1 MLRIAEAP
9 PQLVAHCTP
18 APVSETC
25 KLSEIELADAFNLYQ
40 WLAEKD
46 AFEDYESWLGAGM
59 AAKIQFGDAGLSLW
73 ALTHRPDVTPDVIA
87 TKWKSF
93 DSDPRPGCVTIA
105 SLLKRAHA
113 LGWQGQ
119 LRRSAASMFND
130 VVAQLAT
137 SPPIVPTPSPLA
149 VFSATALEGQ
159 PVPPRR
165 WLVRELIPEGTV
177 TLLSGDGG
185 TGKSL
190 LALQLAVSTA
200 TGRPWIG
207 RPIHPG
213 GCLFLSAEDSR
224 DELHRRLVDI
234 ARSNGQRLAD
244 MRALHLVS
252 LAGEDAILAAPEGR
266 TNVILRTALYD
277 ALDAQIEAL
286 RPALVVLDTLAD
298 LFAGEENNRAQARQ
312 FIGLLRGLAQRHAT
326 TILLLSHPSITGMN
340 SGTGT
345 SGSTAWNNS
354 VRSRLYFDRLR
365 GEGGM
370 ETDPD
375 ARVLRSMKSNYGRVG
390 EEFVLHWRSG
400 VFVPEAA
407 TAGGFRAAQDAK
419 ERADTIF
426 LEMLAIYDVE
436 QRGGVSPNPG
446 KNYAPAVFADDARA
460 QGCKRR
466 ALKDAMD
473 RLLASGKIETTV
485 EGPPSRLRY
494 GLKLATNAPTN
505 ANPTPSN
512 DGTNATFIPTNARVW
527 TANDPTNTLLS
538 QPPIPPASLA
548 RP

>member
-18 APVSETC
+18 APPSDVTKTGE
-25 KLSEIELADAFNLYQ
+25 KDIADAIELYR

-46 AFEDYESWLGAGM
+46 AFDDYESWLGAGM
-59 AAKIQFGDAGLSLW
+59 AAKVEFGDAGLSLW
-73 ALTHRPDVTPDVIA
+73 AATHRPDVTPDVIA
-87 TKWKSF
+87 TKWNSF
-93 DSDPRPGCVTIA
+93 ASEPRPGCVTIA

-119 LRRSAASMFND
+119 LRRSTASMFGN
-130 VVAQLAT
+130 VVAQLAAAP
-137 SPPIVPTPSPLA
+137 SIVPASSPLA

-165 WLVRELIPEGTV
+165 WLVRDLIPEGTV

-200 TGRPWIG
+200 TGRPWIN

-224 DELHRRLVDI
+224 DELHRRLADI

-244 MRALHLVS
+244 MGALHLVS

-266 TNVILRTALYD
+266 TNVIQRTALYD
-277 ALDAQIEAL
+277 ALDAQIASL

-312 FIGLLRGLAQRHAT
+312 FVGLLRGLAQRHGT
-326 TILLLSHPSITGMN
+326 TILLLSHPSLTGMN

-390 EEFVLHWRSG
+390 EEFVLYWRSG
-400 VFVPEAA
+400 VFVPETI
-407 TAGGFRAAQDAK
+407 TAGGFKAMQDAK
-419 ERADTIF
+419 ERADEIF
-426 LEMLAIYDVE
+426 LSMLATYDAE
-436 QRGGVSPNPG
+436 QRGAVSPNPG
-446 KNYAPAVFADDARA
+446 KNYAPSIFADDARA
-460 QGCKRR
+460 QGCKKR

-494 GLKLATNAPTN
+494 GLKLATNATTN
-505 ANPTPSN
+505 AILSPSN
-512 DGTNATFIPTNARVW
+512 GGTNATYIPTNAGVLI
-527 TANDPTNTLLS
+527 TNAPTNGVLS
-538 QPPIPPASLA
+538 QPPIPPTSLA